1 MKIQLRENSEEILDE
16 EYLEY
21 FHKNNLKVTH
31 IELIGQGLNS
41 ETYKIVTPKRE
52 YALNIGGNISDTL
65 YNLEIIED
73 LSYTYL
79 PKIYD
84 VTKIGTQYCIV
95 MELLFPISDEEKDI
109 IKSIDYLFE
118 ISEES
123 GLEEWLEDNLHSDLY
138 SEIESIIKKI
148 DINSISDK
156 EYVDKL
162 KWFSKKYKQY
172 EFFINEIQSA
182 FQEYYEIFNTSYA
195 DFHGDNIMK
204 DKKGY
209 IKLIDL

>member
-1 MKIQLRENSEEILDE
+1 MKIRLRENPEEVLDE
-16 EYLEY
+16 KYLEY
-21 FHKNNLKVTH
+21 FHKNNLKITH
-31 IELIGQGLNS
+31 IKLIGEGLNS
-41 ETYKIVTPKRE
+41 ETYKIVTPKKE
-52 YALNIGGNISDTL
+52 YALNIGQNISDNL

-84 VTKIGTQYCIV
+84 VTKIGIKYCIV

-109 IKSIDYLFE
+109 IKSIDYLFDVN
-118 ISEES
+118 EES
-123 GLEEWLEDNLHSDLY
+123 GLEEWLENNLHSDLY
-138 SEIESIIKKI
+138 SEIGSLIKTI
-148 DINSISDK
+148 DINTIPDK

-162 KWFSKKYKQY
+162 KWFSKNYKEY

-182 FQEYYEIFNTSYA
+182 FQEYYEIFNTSYV
-195 DFHGDNIMK
+195 DFHKDNIMK